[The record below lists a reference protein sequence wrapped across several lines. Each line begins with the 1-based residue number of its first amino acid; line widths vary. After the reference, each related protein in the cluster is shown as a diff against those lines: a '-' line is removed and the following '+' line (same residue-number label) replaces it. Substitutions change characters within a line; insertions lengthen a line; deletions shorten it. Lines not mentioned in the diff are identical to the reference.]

1 MSRKRKWIIILLA
14 ILGLAGGVAIGLWY
28 GWMIDPVE
36 YTDTDIAHLY
46 PYGKDEFI
54 TMASQAYALD
64 GDLDTARAR
73 IALLDLPDPAGAV
86 ADVAERAIAQNAPR
100 SQIRVLAQLARAMGA
115 QREALDPYLQTEDV
129 P

>member
-1 MSRKRKWIIILLA
+1 MSRKRVWIIVLLA
-14 ILGLAGGVAIGLWY
+14 ILGLAGGVGLGLWY
-28 GWMIDPVE
+28 GWVIDPVE

-46 PYGKDEFI
+46 PQGKDEFI

-73 IALLDLPDPAGAV
+73 IALLDLPDPANAV
-86 ADVAERAIAQNAPR
+86 AGVTERAIARNAPR
-100 SQIRVLAQLARAMGA
+100 SQIRVLAQLASAMGA
-115 QREALDPYLQTEDV
+115 QGEALDPYLQTEDA